1 MIDIH
6 SHLIFDVDDGSRS
19 LEESLNILSMMYE
32 AGVTDMIITPHF
44 IIDSKYMSSRDNN
57 IYKLN
62 ILRDELKKRNIDMNL
77 YLGNEIFMDNK
88 VFDYLKDNK
97 VSTLNNTNYI
107 LVELPMSGI
116 YEGYQDIL
124 YSLIHKGYKV
134 ILAHPERYISFQKDF
149 NKVYEVLE
157 LGVILQSNYGS
168 ILGDYGLGSKKM
180 IKRLMKE
187 KLITCFSSDI
197 HRLRSSNF
205 IERAKKKMSK
215 YYTDEEID
223 NLTKNNMVELINK

>member
-19 LEESLNILSMMYE
+19 LEESINILSMMYE
-32 AGVTDMIITPHF
+32 AGVTDMIITPHY
-44 IIDSKYMSSRDNN
+44 IIDSKYMSSKDINED
-57 IYKLN
+57 KLKQ
-62 ILRDELKKRNIDMNL
+62 IKEELNKRNINMNL
-77 YLGNEIFMDNK
+77 SKSNEIFIDNK
-88 VFDYLKDNK
+88 IFEYLKDNK

-124 YSLIHKGYKV
+124 YSLVHKGYKV

-157 LGVILQSNYGS
+157 LGVLLQSNYGS
-168 ILGDYGLGSKKM
+168 ILGDYGLGSKRM

-187 KLITCFSSDI
+187 KLITYMSSDI

-205 IERAKKKMSK
+205 IDRAKSKMKK
-215 YYTDEEID
+215 YYTDEEIN
-223 NLTKNNMVELINK
+223 NLTNNNMKELIG

>member
-19 LEESLNILSMMYE
+19 LDESINILSMMYE
-32 AGVTDMIITPHF
+32 AGVTDMIITPHY
-44 IIDSKYMSSRDNN
+44 IIDSKYMSSKDINED
-57 IYKLN
+57 KLKQ
-62 ILRDELKKRNIDMNL
+62 IKEELNKRNINMNL
-77 YLGNEIFMDNK
+77 SLGNEIFIDNK
-88 VFDYLKDNK
+88 IFEYLKDNK
-97 VSTLNNTNYI
+97 VSTLNNTKYI

-124 YSLIHKGYKV
+124 YSLVHKGYKV

-157 LGVILQSNYGS
+157 LGVLLQSNYGS
-168 ILGDYGLGSKKM
+168 ILGDYGLGSKRM

-187 KLITCFSSDI
+187 KLITYFSSDI

-205 IERAKKKMSK
+205 IDRAKSKMKK
-215 YYTDEEID
+215 YYTDEEIND
-223 NLTKNNMVELINK
+223 LTNNNMKELIG

>member
-19 LEESLNILSMMYE
+19 LEESINILSMMYE
-32 AGVTDMIITPHF
+32 AGVTDMIITPHY
-44 IIDSKYMSSRDNN
+44 IIDSKYMSSKDINED
-57 IYKLN
+57 KLKQ
-62 ILRDELKKRNIDMNL
+62 IKEELNKRNINMNL
-77 YLGNEIFMDNK
+77 SLGNEIFIDNK
-88 VFDYLKDNK
+88 IFEYLKDNK

-124 YSLIHKGYKV
+124 YSLVHKGYKV

-157 LGVILQSNYGS
+157 LGVLLQSNYGS
-168 ILGDYGLGSKKM
+168 ILGDYGLGSKRM

-187 KLITCFSSDI
+187 KLITYMSSDI

-205 IERAKKKMSK
+205 IDRAKSKMKK
-215 YYTDEEID
+215 YYTDEEIN
-223 NLTKNNMVELINK
+223 NLTNNNMKELIG

>member
-19 LEESLNILSMMYE
+19 LEESINILSMMYE
-32 AGVTDMIITPHF
+32 AGVTDMIITPHY
-44 IIDSKYMSSRDNN
+44 IIDSKYMSSKDINED
-57 IYKLN
+57 KLKK
-62 ILRDELKKRNIDMNL
+62 IKEELNKRNINMNL
-77 YLGNEIFMDNK
+77 SLGNEIFMDNK
-88 VFDYLKDNK
+88 IFEYLKNNK
-97 VSTLNNTNYI
+97 VSTLNNTKYI

-124 YSLIHKGYKV
+124 YSLVHKGYKV

-157 LGVILQSNYGS
+157 LGVLLQSNYGS
-168 ILGDYGLGSKKM
+168 ILGDYGLGSKRM

-187 KLITCFSSDI
+187 KLITYFSSDI

-205 IERAKKKMSK
+205 IDRAKSKMKK
-215 YYTDEEID
+215 YYTDEEIND
-223 NLTKNNMVELINK
+223 LTNNNMKELIG

>member
-19 LEESLNILSMMYE
+19 LEESINILSMMYE
-32 AGVTDMIITPHF
+32 AGVTDMIITPHY
-44 IIDSKYMSSRDNN
+44 IIDSKYMSSKEDNED
-57 IYKLN
+57 KLKQ
-62 ILRDELKKRNIDMNL
+62 IKEELTKRNINMNL
-77 YLGNEIFMDNK
+77 SLGNEIFIDNK
-88 VFDYLKDNK
+88 IFEYLKDNK
-97 VSTLNNTNYI
+97 VSTLNNTKYI

-124 YSLIHKGYKV
+124 YSLVHKGYKV

-157 LGVILQSNYGS
+157 LGVLLQSNYGS
-168 ILGDYGLGSKKM
+168 ILGDYGLGSKRM

-187 KLITCFSSDI
+187 KLITYFSSDI

-205 IERAKKKMSK
+205 IDRAKSKMKK
-215 YYTDEEID
+215 YYTDEEIND
-223 NLTKNNMVELINK
+223 LTNNNMKELIG

>member
-1 MIDIH
+1 MLDIH

-19 LEESLNILSMMYE
+19 LEESINILSMMHE
-32 AGVTDMIITPHF
+32 AGVTDMILTPHF

-88 VFDYLKDNK
+88 VFDYLKENLI
-97 VSTLNNTNYI
+97 SPLNDTNYI

-134 ILAHPERYISFQKDF
+134 ILAHPE
-149 NKVYEVLE
+149 
-157 LGVILQSNYGS
+157 
-168 ILGDYGLGSKKM
+168 
-180 IKRLMKE
+180 
-187 KLITCFSSDI
+187 
-197 HRLRSSNF
+197 
-205 IERAKKKMSK
+205 
-215 YYTDEEID
+215 
-223 NLTKNNMVELINK
+223 

>member
-19 LEESLNILSMMYE
+19 LDESINILSMMYE
-32 AGVTDMIITPHF
+32 AGVTDMIITPHY
-44 IIDSKYMSSRDNN
+44 IIDSKYMSSKDINED
-57 IYKLN
+57 KLKQ
-62 ILRDELKKRNIDMNL
+62 IKEELNKRNINMNL
-77 YLGNEIFMDNK
+77 SLGNEIFMDNK
-88 VFDYLKDNK
+88 IFEYLKDNK
-97 VSTLNNTNYI
+97 VSTLNNTKYI

-124 YSLIHKGYKV
+124 YSLVHKGYKV

-157 LGVILQSNYGS
+157 LGVLLQSNYGS
-168 ILGDYGLGSKKM
+168 ILGDYGLGSKRM

-187 KLITCFSSDI
+187 KLITYFSSDI

-205 IERAKKKMSK
+205 IDRAKSKMKK
-215 YYTDEEID
+215 YYTDEEIKD
-223 NLTKNNMVELINK
+223 LTNNNMKELIN

>member
-19 LEESLNILSMMYE
+19 LEESINILSMMYE
-32 AGVTDMIITPHF
+32 AGVTDMIITPHY
-44 IIDSKYMSSRDNN
+44 IIDSKYMSSKDINED
-57 IYKLN
+57 KLKQ
-62 ILRDELKKRNIDMNL
+62 IKEELNKRNINMNL
-77 YLGNEIFMDNK
+77 SLGNEIFIDNK
-88 VFDYLKDNK
+88 IFEYLKDNK
-97 VSTLNNTNYI
+97 VSTLNNTKYI

-116 YEGYQDIL
+116 YEGYLDIL
-124 YSLIHKGYKV
+124 YSLVHKGYKV

-157 LGVILQSNYGS
+157 LGVLLQSNYGS
-168 ILGDYGLGSKKM
+168 ILGDYGLGSKRM

-187 KLITCFSSDI
+187 KLITYFSSDI

-205 IERAKKKMSK
+205 IARAKSKMKK
-215 YYTDEEID
+215 YYSYEEIND
-223 NLTKNNMVELINK
+223 LTNNNMRELIG

>member
-19 LEESLNILSMMYE
+19 LEESINILSMMYE
-32 AGVTDMIITPHF
+32 AGVTDMIITPHY
-44 IIDSKYMSSRDNN
+44 IIDSKYMSSKEDNED
-57 IYKLN
+57 KLKQ
-62 ILRDELKKRNIDMNL
+62 IKEELTKRNINMNL
-77 YLGNEIFMDNK
+77 SLGNEIFIDNK
-88 VFDYLKDNK
+88 IFEYLKDNK
-97 VSTLNNTNYI
+97 VSTLNNTKYI

-124 YSLIHKGYKV
+124 YSLVHKGYKV

-157 LGVILQSNYGS
+157 LGVLLQSNYGS
-168 ILGDYGLGSKKM
+168 ILGDYGLGSKRM

-187 KLITCFSSDI
+187 KLITYFSSDI

-205 IERAKKKMSK
+205 IARAKDKMRR
-215 YYTDEEID
+215 YYTDEEIED
-223 NLTKNNMVELINK
+223 LTNFNMKELIG

>member
-19 LEESLNILSMMYE
+19 LEESINILSMMYE
-32 AGVTDMIITPHF
+32 AGVTDMIITPHY
-44 IIDSKYMSSRDNN
+44 IIDSKYMSSKDINED
-57 IYKLN
+57 KLKQ
-62 ILRDELKKRNIDMNL
+62 IKEELNKRNINMNL
-77 YLGNEIFMDNK
+77 SLGNEIFIDNK
-88 VFDYLKDNK
+88 IFEYLKDNK
-97 VSTLNNTNYI
+97 VSTLNNTKYI

-124 YSLIHKGYKV
+124 YSLVHKGYKV

-157 LGVILQSNYGS
+157 LGVLLQSNYGS
-168 ILGDYGLGSKKM
+168 ILGDYGLGSKRM

-187 KLITCFSSDI
+187 KLITYFSSDI
-197 HRLRSSNF
+197 HRLRSYNF
-205 IERAKKKMSK
+205 IDRAKSKMKK
-215 YYTDEEID
+215 YYSDEEIND
-223 NLTKNNMVELINK
+223 LTNNNMKELIG